1 MPVRLLS
8 CMSLPPATSL
18 SIPIYDFALANEELN
33 EELAGT
39 NMDLYYTCCGK
50 NICRGCI
57 HSVHGSG
64 NDEKSRF
71 CNSHRASKTE
81 EEKVEEILKRVEAND
96 ARSICMLASYYH
108 HGVAG
113 FQQDQTRAI
122 ELYVRAAN
130 LGSSHAHFELGM
142 HYYNVDDLSAAEV
155 EGGDLKKAK
164 FHFEAAAIAGHE
176 VARCKLGIMEGE
188 SGNMERALKHLT
200 ISASAGHYIAMQ
212 MLRDSFDIGFGY
224 VSRYAIN
231 AALTAYNNSCAEMR
245 SKERDDYIQF
255 EVTR

>member
-1 MPVRLLS
+1 
-8 CMSLPPATSL
+8 
-18 SIPIYDFALANEELN
+18 
-33 EELAGT
+33 
-39 NMDLYYTCCGK
+39 
-50 NICRGCI
+50 
-57 HSVHGSG
+57 
-64 NDEKSRF
+64 
-71 CNSHRASKTE
+71 
-81 EEKVEEILKRVEAND
+81 
-96 ARSICMLASYYH
+96 
-108 HGVAG
+108 
-113 FQQDQTRAI
+113 
-122 ELYVRAAN
+122 
-130 LGSSHAHFELGM
+130 
-142 HYYNVDDLSAAEV
+142 
-155 EGGDLKKAK
+155 LKKAK